1 VNSQIFDSAPLEQ
14 TEAEWM
20 YRLESGAPPHILDE
34 MGIAAARFGGGYAVA
49 MRRDVTQYW
58 NKALG
63 FGFDEPVTAD
73 LIAQVCEF
81 FRVQEAP
88 MAVLQLAPSVLPAEW
103 GDICRANRLEQGGN
117 WLKLGH
123 DLGSVGRPDTDLR
136 VAQVEVEDAT
146 AWATALLRGFGM
158 PEEGLLQMAA
168 AVVGQPGFRCYAAW
182 DGDEIV
188 GVGNSFVDQG
198 IAALWGA
205 STLASHRRRGA
216 QSALLA
222 IRLLDAKAAGCRM
235 AVAETGAE
243 GPGEHNQSLHNL
255 RRAGFSVLYERPNW
269 VWRPEAEDR

>member
-1 VNSQIFDSAPLEQ
+1 VPSQISDSALLEK

-20 YRLESGAPPHILDE
+20 YRLESGAPPRILDE
-34 MGIAAARFGGGYAVA
+34 MGMAAARFGGGSAVA

-63 FGFDEPVTAD
+63 FGFDEPVTGD
-73 LIAQVCEF
+73 LIAQVCAF
-81 FRVQEAP
+81 FREHDVP
-88 MAVLQLAPSVLPAEW
+88 VAVLQLAPSVLPADW
-103 GDICRANRLEQGGN
+103 DDICRANRLEPGGT
-117 WLKLGH
+117 WLKLSH
-123 DLGSVGRPDTDLR
+123 DLGSVDRPYTDLR
-136 VAQVEVEDAT
+136 VAQVEMKDAT
-146 AWATALLRGFGM
+146 AWAAALLRGFGM
-158 PEEGLLQMAA
+158 PEEGLLQMMA

-198 IAALWGA
+198 VAALWGA

-222 IRLLDAKAAGCRM
+222 ARLLDARAAGCRL

-243 GPGEHNQSLHNL
+243 GPGEHNESLHNM
-255 RRAGFSVLYERPNW
+255 RRAGFSARYERPNW
-269 VWRPEAEDR
+269 VWRP